1 MGSGHAALH
10 DPAATVVAQVGPGV
24 APALHPGPACRRY
37 RRVCRDLRPLNPRDR
52 HSPRSALQAQCPVAT
67 SAGASDHGVGLPSTV
82 FGSINSVRVPS
93 GSNRFNWR
101 RRFFPTCISS
111 GLVYIVRYGR
121 GETGTEVKPG
131 TENRGQTGDGD
142 LKARFPPPETYLPLL
157 RKRLVSACQLFPA
170 SAAAVAAVPGRG
182 RRLARP

>member
-1 MGSGHAALH
+1 MRKPVYGAGLRRLSHRTQARMPIPRKKTARSRSRLGRTSTSKRQRS
-10 DPAATVVAQVGPGV
+10 DATG
-24 APALHPGPACRRY
+24 
-37 RRVCRDLRPLNPRDR
+37 
-52 HSPRSALQAQCPVAT
+52 
-67 SAGASDHGVGLPSTV
+67 AGASDHGAASPSTV

-111 GLVYIVRYGR
+111 GLVYVVRYGR